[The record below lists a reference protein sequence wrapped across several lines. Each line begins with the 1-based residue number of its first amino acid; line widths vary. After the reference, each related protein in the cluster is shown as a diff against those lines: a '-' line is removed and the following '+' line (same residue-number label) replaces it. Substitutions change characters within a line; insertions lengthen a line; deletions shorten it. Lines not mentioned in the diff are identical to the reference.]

1 MSLLCMSFKQC
12 SFTSCFCI
20 LSADTQYLSRAI
32 ADIERAFH
40 AQNANCRHVTFACC
54 FSSCARAHAQPCVHM
69 VLIARRLLDEI
80 DDVELVSSLTSLVLG
95 VAESLSRLRI
105 AANRSLTELAF
116 NADDDDVSI
125 AASQYDNFWSYVDDL
140 RPTGSADRSAVAVT
154 NESVLDAYDEAGA
167 SVGLPLASMEICDAA
182 YRQIQVLAE
191 RIQDGR
197 LVIV

>member
-1 MSLLCMSFKQC
+1 
-12 SFTSCFCI
+12 
-20 LSADTQYLSRAI
+20 
-32 ADIERAFH
+32 
-40 AQNANCRHVTFACC
+40 
-54 FSSCARAHAQPCVHM
+54 M

-140 RPTGSADRSAVAVT
+140 RPTGSADRSAVAVA